1 MARAKRA
8 ADDPDSYTA
17 QVVASR
23 NIHMMSNKSRVMR
36 DKFIQALVLG
46 NSRERAAII
55 AGCKP
60 RSARKQGCTMWAEPY
75 VQEQFHKLKNAI
87 AEEDLVCKMDILRG
101 LKAEAEDTE
110 CPSGTQAARVSAWN
124 SLARI
129 LGVEKPQKVDMTMNG
144 GVMIVPMIE
153 GDSHDWERQAAD
165 QQQALKDAV
174 RK

>member
-1 MARAKRA
+1 MARKTGEDR
-8 ADDPDSYTA
+8 DPDSYTST
-17 QVVASR
+17 VVALR
-23 NIHMMSNKSRVMR
+23 DINKMSNKARATR
-36 DKFIQALVLG
+36 DKFIHALVMG
-46 NSRERAAII
+46 HSRQRAAIL

-60 RSARKQGCTMWAEPY
+60 RSATKAGSTMWAEPY

-129 LGVEKPQKVDMTMNG
+129 LGVEKPQKVDMNMSG